1 MAVLRRS
8 RCLTPYTSEVAYP
21 NGVDPARLYTPNQR
35 GRRAGRWFSLS
46 AVFGAG
52 AGSAPL
58 PVGAWVIKD
67 GRESGVG
74 SRELGGIALPAH

>member
-21 NGVDPARLYTPNQR
+21 NGMDPARLYTPNQR
-35 GRRAGRWFSLS
+35 GQRAGRWFSLS

-52 AGSAPL
+52 HGSTPL

-67 GRESGVG
+67 GRPSTIDY
-74 SRELGGIALPAH
+74 S